1 MLKFNESNNSF
12 ILFTNEVEKAEAA
25 GLTLSTTIRGPAGE
39 KVYFT
44 ADHNKKPAFNP
55 YAVLEF
61 YDDADDIARS
71 HLENL
76 IQDYRDSWADDSDI
90 DFPCPDGK
98 EYLPFQRAGIS
109 YCLDRKHC
117 IIGDE
122 PGLGKTIQ
130 AIGVANALDAK
141 RILVL
146 CPASIRRNWRREI
159 YDWSTIPDVKVHPVF
174 KGTDGVPAT
183 ANYVICSYGL
193 ASINMKIFN
202 ELVSGEW
209 DLVITDEGH
218 YLKTSDALRTRAV
231 FGGGHNN
238 TNPDLKFNPFYKD
251 WIAQKANKIVSLTGT
266 PLPNRPR
273 EAYTQARG
281 LDWGAIDYLSQ
292 DAFMFRFNPATELA
306 NGYNLE
312 EKGRLPELNARLRAN
327 LLVRRLKK
335 DVLPQLPDKRYEMT
349 YIDPDGA
356 IEKVLAKEALVEFN
370 PHEIFTTGFKL
381 DGTPISTLRRE
392 MGEAM
397 VPRVIDYMKY
407 LLDIAEIP
415 KVILYANH
423 TSVIFALAEALEKY
437 GVVLHRG
444 GMSDKAKDASVQEFV
459 HGKPR
464 VFLGQIKTMD
474 GVDGLQHVASDVV
487 FAEPDWTPGVNEQC
501 VDRAHRIHQHDNVVA
516 HFLLVEG
523 SFNEKVLNIV
533 LDKTGDIHSSLDKRL
548 VT

>member
-1 MLKFNESNNSF
+1 MLKFNESEGSF
-12 ILFTNEVEKAEAA
+12 ILFTNEVARAYAA

-44 ADHNKKPAFNP
+44 ADHNKKPEFNP

-61 YDDADDIARS
+61 YDEGDEIARS
-71 HLENL
+71 HLHAL
-76 IQDYRDSWADDSDI
+76 IKDYRASWADNSDLYV
-90 DFPCPDGK
+90 PAPDGQ
-98 EYLPFQRAGIS
+98 EYLNYQCAGVEYAI
-109 YCLDRKHC
+109 DRDNC
-117 IIGDE
+117 IIADE

-130 AIGVANALDAK
+130 AVGVANKLSCK

-159 YDWSTIPDVKVHPVF
+159 YDWSTIPDVRVHVVF
-174 KGTDGVPAT
+174 KGTNIIPT
-183 ANYVICSYGL
+183 TSNYVVCSYGL
-193 ASINMKIFN
+193 ASINEKVFN
-202 ELVSGEW
+202 EILSSDW
-209 DLVITDEGH
+209 DMVITDEGH
-218 YLKTSDALRTRAV
+218 YLKTPDALRTRSV

-238 TNPDLKFNPFYKD
+238 TNPKLKFNRFHER
-251 WIAQKANKIVSLTGT
+251 WMAQKTDKIVSLTGT

-281 LDWGAIDYLSQ
+281 LDWEAIDYLAY
-292 DAFMFRFNPATELA
+292 DPFLFRFNSTERVSESHST
-306 NGYNLE
+306 E
-312 EKGRLPELNARLRAN
+312 EKGRLPELNARLRSN
-327 LLVRRLKK
+327 LMVRRLKK

-356 IEKVLAKEALVEFN
+356 IENVLAKEALVDFN
-370 PHEIFTTGFKL
+370 PHDIFTAGFKL

-407 LLDIAEIP
+407 LLDIAEIH
-415 KVILYANH
+415 KVILYAAH

-444 GMSDKAKDASVQEFV
+444 GMSDKAKDNSVQEFV
-459 HGKPR
+459 KGKPR
-464 VFLGQIKTMD
+464 IFLAQIKTMD

-501 VDRAHRIHQHDNVVA
+501 VDRAHRIHQHFNVVA

-533 LDKTGDIHSSLDKRL
+533 LDKTGDIHSSLDRRL
-548 VT
+548 V